1 MESQI
6 KSIMKNEI
14 KTLGKKT
21 MLELND
27 ILSHMEK
34 HSLKDFT
41 NIKDEIIKEKIIN
54 YNKMFIG
61 LGYLEFTF
69 MKMFNCDALSE
80 DDDEIEL
87 LNI

>member
-41 NIKDEIIKEKIIN
+41 NVKDEIIKEKIKN
-54 YNKMFIG
+54 YNEMFIG

-69 MKMFNCDALSE
+69 MKMFNCDAYSE
-80 DDDEIEL
+80 DEDSD
-87 LNI
+87 

>member
-14 KTLGKKT
+14 NTLGKKT

-27 ILSHMEK
+27 ILSHMKK

-41 NIKDEIIKEKIIN
+41 NIKDEIVKEKIIN

-69 MKMFNCDALSE
+69 MKMFNCDAYSE
-80 DDDEIEL
+80 DDHESSI
-87 LNI
+87 

>member
-6 KSIMKNEI
+6 KSIMKDEI
-14 KTLGKKT
+14 KTLSKKI
-21 MLELND
+21 MSELYD

-61 LGYLEFTF
+61 LDYLEFTF

-80 DDDEIEL
+80 DDDESSI
-87 LNI
+87 